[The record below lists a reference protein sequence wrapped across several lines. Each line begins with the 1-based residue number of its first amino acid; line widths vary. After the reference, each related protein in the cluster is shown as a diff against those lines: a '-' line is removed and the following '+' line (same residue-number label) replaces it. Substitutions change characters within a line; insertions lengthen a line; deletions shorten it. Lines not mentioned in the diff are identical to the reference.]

1 MKRRQFVRAA
11 AASALMGGIA
21 RPAIVRAASATTLK
35 FVPYADLAL
44 LDPLVSAFVTRNHVM
59 MVFDTLFALDAQGN
73 AQYQMLAGHTVDA
86 DQKIWTLTLRD
97 GLLFHDGSPVL
108 GRDVVAS
115 LRRWGAADAFGQALM
130 AATDDLSA
138 PERQDRGVPAQPP
151 IPAAARRWPNPPT

>member
-1 MKRRQFVRAA
+1 MKRRHLLGSAA
-11 AASALMGGIA
+11 AVLAAAGLA

-59 MVFDTLFALDAQGN
+59 MVFDTLFALDGAGVGH
-73 AQYQMLAGHTVDA
+73 YHMRAGHTVDS
-86 DQKIWTLTLRD
+86 DGKVWTLTLRD
-97 GLLFHDGSPVL
+97 GLLFHDGTKVL

-115 LRRWGAADAFGQALM
+115 LRRWGTTDAFGQALM

-138 PERQDRGVPAQPP
+138 PSDRQGGFA
-151 IPAAARRWPNPPT
+151 